1 MQRLEPGLDLD
12 GFVLTEKL
20 ASGGMGAVWRA
31 VNPSFDFPLVLKI
44 PFLDP
49 GQDVSVVI
57 GYEVEEMIMRRL
69 SGPHVP
75 RFAGAG
81 DLSRIPFLAMEF
93 VAGEQLAEIMKS
105 APIAPDRIA
114 SIGADIAKA
123 LAALH
128 RQSVSHLDLK
138 PENII
143 LSPRGAVLLDFGL
156 SRHADL
162 PDLLG
167 EESKVPM
174 GTGAYIA
181 PEQVLGDRSNPLSDL
196 FAVGCILYEMA
207 TGEKPYGEPTTTAGM
222 KRRLYQEPRALGEV
236 NPKLPRWLQAI
247 VARCMKAEPHARYPS
262 AESLLLDLQNP
273 EQVAIGILDG
283 PARPGI
289 GGLLSRLF
297 GDDASKR
304 VAQSSRRT
312 ARAER
317 AQIVLVAVDLEHGV
331 DRLAEEVRAEAA
343 RVLAARPGSRLA
355 CLTVL
360 KTEIIG
366 TDRAVTT
373 EGRSVY
379 VSRLVALKDWAR
391 EFERGDD
398 AIAFHVIEA
407 VSASGAI
414 LAYAQQNDVGH
425 IVLGARSSSALR
437 RHLGSVSTQVVAE
450 ALCSVSVVRVKPI
463 EEAQQETSAV
473 GTA

>member
-1 MQRLEPGLDLD
+1 MQRLHPVLDLD

-31 VNPSFDFPLVLKI
+31 TNPAFDYPLVLKI

-81 DLSRIPFLAMEF
+81 DLSRVPFLAMEF
-93 VAGEQLAEIMKS
+93 VEGDRLADIIDS
-105 APIAPDRIA
+105 APLPAERIA
-114 SIGADIAKA
+114 SIGAEIAKA

-128 RQSVSHLDLK
+128 RQQVSHLDLK
-138 PENII
+138 PANVI
-143 LSPRGAVLLDFGL
+143 LAPRGAVLLDFGL
-156 SRHADL
+156 SRHTEL

-181 PEQVLGDRSNPLSDL
+181 PEQVLGDRANPLSDV
-196 FAVGCILYEMA
+196 FALGCMLYEMA
-207 TGEKPYGEPTTTAGM
+207 TGEKPFGEPGTTAGM
-222 KRRLYQEPRALGEV
+222 KRRLYQEPRPLSEV
-236 NPKLPRWLQAI
+236 DPKLPRWLQAI
-247 VARCMKAEPHARYPS
+247 VSRCLKVEPHMRYTS
-262 AESLLLDLQNP
+262 AESLLLDLQHP
-273 EQVAIGILDG
+273 EQVSIGILDG
-283 PARPGI
+283 PTKPGVS
-289 GGLLSRLF
+289 GFLSRLF
-297 GDDASKR
+297 RDDVTKR
-304 VAQSSRRT
+304 VAESSRRV
-312 ARAER
+312 ARSER
-317 AQIVLVAVDLEHGV
+317 AQTVLVAVDLESGV

-343 RVLAARPGSRLA
+343 RVVAARPGSRLA

-366 TDRAVTT
+366 TDKLVNA

-391 EFERGDD
+391 EFQRGDD

-407 VSASGAI
+407 VGAASAI
-414 LAYAQQNDVGH
+414 LTYAQQNDVGH

-437 RHLGSVSTQVVAE
+437 RHLGSVSSQVVAE
-450 ALCSVSVVRVKPI
+450 AQCSVSVVRVKPL
-463 EEAQQETSAV
+463 EEALQGDFTDDP
-473 GTA
+473 

>member
-1 MQRLEPGLDLD
+1 MQRLHPGLDLE

-31 VNPSFDFPLVLKI
+31 TNPAFDFPLVLKI

-69 SGPHVP
+69 TGPHVP

-93 VAGEQLAEIMKS
+93 VEGERLADIVAA
-105 APIAPDRIA
+105 APVAPERIA
-114 SIGADIAKA
+114 RIGAEIAKA

-128 RQSVSHLDLK
+128 RQKVNHLDLK
-138 PENII
+138 PDNVV
-143 LSPRGAVLLDFGL
+143 LSARGAVLLDFGL
-156 SRHADL
+156 SRHAEL

-174 GTGAYIA
+174 GTGSYIA
-181 PEQVLGDRSNPLSDL
+181 PEQVLGDRANPLSDI
-196 FAVGCILYEMA
+196 FALGCILYEMA

-222 KRRLYQEPRALGEV
+222 KRRLYQEPKPLGEV
-236 NPKLPRWLQAI
+236 DPKLPRWLQAI
-247 VARCMKAEPHARYPS
+247 VARCLKIEPHMRYSS

-273 EQVAIGILDG
+273 EQVPIALLDG
-283 PARPGI
+283 SSKKG
-289 GGLLSRLF
+289 GGLFSRLF
-297 GDDASKR
+297 GEDASTR

-317 AQIVLVAVDLEHGV
+317 AQTVLVAVDLERGV

-343 RVLAARPGSRLA
+343 RVVAARPGSRLS

-360 KTEIIG
+360 KTEVIG
-366 TDRAVTT
+366 SDKLVND

-391 EFERGDD
+391 DFQRGDD

-407 VSASGAI
+407 VSAANAI
-414 LAYAQQNDVGH
+414 LTYAQQNDVGH

-450 ALCSVSVVRVKPI
+450 ALCSVSVVRVKPL
-463 EEAQQETSAV
+463 EEELQGAP
-473 GTA
+473 GGPG

>member
-1 MQRLEPGLDLD
+1 MQRLQAGLDLD

-31 VNPSFDFPLVLKI
+31 TNPAFDFPLVLKI

-75 RFAGAG
+75 RFAAAG
-81 DLSRIPFLAMEF
+81 DLARIPFLAMEF
-93 VAGEQLAEIMKS
+93 VEGDRLADVIKTAPLAPEQ
-105 APIAPDRIA
+105 IA
-114 SIGADIAKA
+114 SIGAEIAKA

-128 RQSVSHLDLK
+128 RQQVSHLDLK
-138 PENII
+138 PDNVI
-143 LSPRGAVLLDFGL
+143 LAPRGAVLLDFGL
-156 SRHADL
+156 SRHAEL

-181 PEQVLGDRSNPLSDL
+181 PEQVLGDRANPLSDI
-196 FAVGCILYEMA
+196 FALGCILYEMA
-207 TGEKPYGEPTTTAGM
+207 TAEKPFGEPGTTAGM
-222 KRRLYQEPRALGEV
+222 KRRLYQEPRALAEID
-236 NPKLPRWLQAI
+236 PKLPRWLQAI
-247 VARCMKAEPHARYPS
+247 IRRCLKVEPHMRYAS
-262 AESLLLDLQNP
+262 AESLLLDLQHP
-273 EQVAIGILDG
+273 EQVPIGVLDG
-283 PARPGI
+283 PAKPGV

-297 GDDASKR
+297 REDVTKR
-304 VAQSSRRT
+304 VAQSSRRV

-317 AQIVLVAVDLEHGV
+317 AQTVLVAVDVENGV

-360 KTEIIG
+360 RTEIIG
-366 TDRAVTT
+366 SDKLVNA

-391 EFERGDD
+391 EFQRGDD

-407 VSASGAI
+407 VSAAGAI
-414 LAYAQQNDVGH
+414 LSYAEQNDVGH

-450 ALCSVSVVRVKPI
+450 ALCSVSVVRVKPL
-463 EEAQQETSAV
+463 EEALQDA
-473 GTA
+473 APDDP